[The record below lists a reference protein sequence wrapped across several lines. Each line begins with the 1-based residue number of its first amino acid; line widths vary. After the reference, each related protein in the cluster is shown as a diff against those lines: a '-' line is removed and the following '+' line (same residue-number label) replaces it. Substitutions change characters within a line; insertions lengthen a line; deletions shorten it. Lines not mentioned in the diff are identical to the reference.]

1 MKLRIFFCTIL
12 FLLTSLSLGNC
23 RYPIAKQDVIE
34 SDTLFLE
41 TENPNAKP
49 CNEEGI
55 RFTKAVQL
63 DSASATWES
72 CILANPNEVVV
83 HLNRLRFYYL
93 LDEYETLKQKVTK
106 ESPSRSSVTYQ
117 SILKELDQ
125 RLRYE
130 EKVILLDAL
139 SRVKGWELYAY
150 EELAYYYLQVGNF
163 PYAEGFFNQ
172 ILEAVPFHENALYGM
187 ADIQVHKGNW
197 HSLLDYAKSLE
208 ISAKKN
214 KEFHFYFLK
223 GNYELGRYELA
234 LKWAESA
241 SANEKTEVHF
251 LELWRDTLL
260 VLKDYPKWDPL
271 LPYYRKAKEKGYSV
285 PESVFFPTLSKEG
298 KDVRKAVRS
307 GRS

>member
-1 MKLRIFFCTIL
+1 MKQTKYICF
-12 FLLTSLSLGNC
+12 FLLSLFGLEFC
-23 RYPIAKQDVIE
+23 RYPIAKQDILE

-41 TENPNAKP
+41 STNPKTKE

-55 RFTKAVQL
+55 RFTKTIQL
-63 DSASATWES
+63 DSAAATWDN
-72 CILANPNEVVV
+72 CILSNPNEVAV

-93 LDEYETLKQKVTK
+93 LDEYEILKQKVTR

-117 SILKELDQ
+117 TILKELDL
-125 RLRYE
+125 RLRIE

-150 EELAYYYLQVGNF
+150 EELANYYLQVGNF
-163 PYAEGFFNQ
+163 PFAEGYFNQ
-172 ILEAVPFHENALYGM
+172 ILEVVPFHENALYGM

-197 HSLLDYAKSLE
+197 YSLLNYAKSLE
-208 ISAKKN
+208 VSAKKN
-214 KEFHFYFLK
+214 KDYHFYFLK

-241 SANEKTEVHF
+241 SPNEKSEIHF

-260 VLKDYPKWDPL
+260 VLKDNPKWDSL

-298 KDVRKAVRS
+298 KDVRKAVRT

>member
-1 MKLRIFFCTIL
+1 MRQFRSYCSFLVLLFF
-12 FLLTSLSLGNC
+12 LGTC
-23 RYPIAKQDVIE
+23 RYPIAKQDSIE

-41 TENPNAKP
+41 TSNPTAKQ
-49 CNEEGI
+49 CNEEAI
-55 RFTKAVQL
+55 RLTKSIQL
-63 DSASATWES
+63 DVASATWET
-72 CILANPNEVVV
+72 CILSNPNEVAV
-83 HLNRLRFYYL
+83 HLNRIRFYYL
-93 LDEYETLKQKVTK
+93 LEEYETFKQKVAK

-150 EELAYYYLQVGNF
+150 EELAYYYLQTGNF
-163 PYAEGFFNQ
+163 VYAEGYFNQ

-187 ADIQVHKGNW
+187 SDIQVHKGNW
-197 HSLLDYAKSLE
+197 YSLLDYAKSLE

-214 KEFHFYFLK
+214 KEYHYYFLK
-223 GNYELGRYELA
+223 GNYELGRYEVA

-241 SANEKTEVHF
+241 SANEKTEIHF

-260 VLKDYPKWDPL
+260 VLKDHPKWETL

>member
-1 MKLRIFFCTIL
+1 MKQRIYICLLMFPIL
-12 FLLTSLSLGNC
+12 GLVTC

-41 TENPNAKP
+41 DTNPKAKE

-55 RFTKAVQL
+55 RLTKSIQL
-63 DSASATWES
+63 DSAAATWEN

-83 HLNRLRFYYL
+83 HLNRLRFYFL
-93 LDEYETLKQKVTK
+93 LDEYEILKQKVAK

-117 SILKELDQ
+117 TILKELDQ
-125 RLRYE
+125 RLRIE
-130 EKVILLDAL
+130 ERVILLDAL
-139 SRVKGWELYAY
+139 SRVKGWELFAY
-150 EELAYYYLQVGNF
+150 EELANYYLQVGNF
-163 PYAEGFFNQ
+163 PFAEGYLNQ
-172 ILEAVPFHENALYGM
+172 ILEVVPFHENALYGM
-187 ADIQVHKGNW
+187 ADIQIHKGNW
-197 HSLLDYAKSLE
+197 FSLLDYAKSLE
-208 ISAKKN
+208 VSAKKN
-214 KEFHFYFLK
+214 KEPDSYFLK
-223 GNYELGRYELA
+223 PNFVLGRYDVA

-241 SANEKTEVHF
+241 SANEKTEIYF

-260 VLKDYPKWDPL
+260 VLKDNPKWDSL

>member
-1 MKLRIFFCTIL
+1 MKPSIYFSFAIFLIL
-12 FLLTSLSLGNC
+12 GLENC
-23 RYPIAKQDVIE
+23 RYPIAKQDVLE

-41 TENPNAKP
+41 STDPKAKE

-55 RFTKAVQL
+55 RFTKSMQL
-63 DSASATWES
+63 DSAAATWDN
-72 CILANPNEVVV
+72 CILSNPNDVSL
-83 HLNRLRFYYL
+83 HLNRLRFYFL
-93 LDEYETLKQKVTK
+93 LDEYEVLKQKVTK

-117 SILKELDQ
+117 SILKELEF
-125 RLRYE
+125 RLRLE

-139 SRVKGWELYAY
+139 SRVKGWELFAY
-150 EELAYYYLQVGNF
+150 EELANYYLQVGNF
-163 PYAEGFFNQ
+163 QFAEGYFNQ
-172 ILEAVPFHENALYGM
+172 ILEVVPFHENALYGM

-197 HSLLDYAKSLE
+197 YSLLDYAKSLE
-208 ISAKKN
+208 VSAKKN
-214 KEFHFYFLK
+214 KDFHFYFLK
-223 GNYELGRYELA
+223 GNYELGRYEIA

-241 SANEKTEVHF
+241 STNEKSDINF

-260 VLKDYPKWDPL
+260 VINDNPKWDSL

-298 KDVRKAVRS
+298 KDVRKAIRS